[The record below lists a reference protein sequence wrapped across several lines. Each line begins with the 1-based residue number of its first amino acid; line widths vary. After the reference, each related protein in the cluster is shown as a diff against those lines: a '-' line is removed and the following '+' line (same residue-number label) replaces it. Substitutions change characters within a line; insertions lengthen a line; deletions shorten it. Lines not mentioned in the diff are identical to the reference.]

1 MSLAANTR
9 RHPPAPGM
17 HDDGLMAIRRM
28 RVGEYDIAYT
38 DSDSAVTNSSAASP
52 TFLLVHGIG
61 MGTSYFAELR
71 EALEPSGRVVAID
84 LPGFGDSPEPE
95 PDNDLSMAELGRVL
109 AEFAEALALEHPVL
123 VGHSMGTQVVAE
135 AARARPDL
143 FDELVLIAPTVNRH
157 ERSIGLQA
165 WRMVQDLYNDDPRVL
180 ALGIQNYLK
189 AGPRWFAKKLR
200 SMMAHEIEA
209 TLPHIQAHTLVI
221 RGLRD
226 PVSPHDWATEVTAL
240 VPNARLAEIEGRG
253 HETMVK
259 DGVCAADL
267 IVKHLPLA

>member
-1 MSLAANTR
+1 M
-9 RHPPAPGM
+9 
-17 HDDGLMAIRRM
+17 
-28 RVGEYDIAYT
+28 
-38 DSDSAVTNSSAASP
+38 AASP
-52 TFLLVHGIG
+52 TFLLVHGVG

-71 EALEPSGRVVAID
+71 DALEPSGRVVAID

-95 PDNDLSMAELGRVL
+95 NDLSMAELGRVL
-109 AEFAEALALEHPVL
+109 IEFAEVLALEHPVL

-135 AARARPDL
+135 AARLRPDL

-157 ERSIGLQA
+157 ERSIRVQA

-189 AGPRWFAKKLR
+189 AGPRWFSKKLR
-200 SMMAHEIEA
+200 SMMAHQIEA

-240 VPNARLAEIEGRG
+240 VPHARLAEIEGRG

-267 IVKHLPLA
+267 IVEHLQPA